1 MNDPKIA
8 EAIKVMFGLP
18 DNMDF
23 SKMGG
28 AGGAGGAG
36 GEGGD
41 GAADEEFDPKDMEN
55 ENLFG
60 KANE

>member
-1 MNDPKIA
+1 MAMAYMSDPKIS

-28 AGGAGGAG
+28 
-36 GEGGD
+36 
-41 GAADEEFDPKDMEN
+41 
-55 ENLFG
+55 
-60 KANE
+60 